1 MNLKQNISN
10 QATNSEQLSPALEKL
25 RHEVSAFKVP
35 DGYFDSLNP
44 RIIDGIIKQENK
56 SLARAIIPQFRK
68 LSVWRSAL
76 AVMIFAAMVVSYI
89 LVKKDSAV
97 LPVTDEWTQINMA
110 YDASYAEEALL
121 AESSTIDKELETG
134 NMNKI
139 SYASITQNEPTVDEI
154 TNYLKDQEIDTDIL
168 NEY

>member
-1 MNLKQNISN
+1 
-10 QATNSEQLSPALEKL
+10 
-25 RHEVSAFKVP
+25 
-35 DGYFDSLNP
+35 
-44 RIIDGIIKQENK
+44 
-56 SLARAIIPQFRK
+56 
-68 LSVWRSAL
+68 
-76 AVMIFAAMVVSYI
+76 MIFAAMVVSYI